1 MAPLEEVRAYHSVKT
16 KTISELKAMN
26 AANHHNAGE
35 QSLWYAV
42 HARSRHEEVVFG
54 GFRKKMIETFLPK
67 VEVMSRRKDR
77 RKRILAPLLPGYL
90 FVHTDLNPSQY
101 WDIIKTYG
109 VVKIIGIEG
118 KPVPVK
124 DEEIASLRILDGTDR
139 TVKNQAYITEGDR
152 VMIMEGPLKCL
163 TGYYVKHK
171 GKSGKVVVSI
181 ELLQRSLAVEI
192 EDWKVDKIS

>member
-1 MAPLEEVRAYHSVKT
+1 
-16 KTISELKAMN
+16 MN
-26 AANHHNAGE
+26 RGNHHTIE
-35 QSLWYAV
+35 DQRRWYAV
-42 HARSRHEEVVFG
+42 HARSRHEEVVLSG
-54 GFRKKMIETFLPK
+54 LRKKMIETFLPR

-77 RKRILAPLLPGYL
+77 RKKILVPLLPGYV
-90 FVHTDLNPSQY
+90 FVHTDMNPYQY

-109 VVKIIGIEG
+109 VVRVIGIEG

-124 DEEIASLRILDGTDR
+124 DEEIGSLRVLDGTDR
-139 TVKNQAYITEGDR
+139 TVSNQAYIKQGDM
-152 VMIMEGPLKCL
+152 VMIMEGALKGL

-192 EDWKVDKIS
+192 ENWRVDKIT